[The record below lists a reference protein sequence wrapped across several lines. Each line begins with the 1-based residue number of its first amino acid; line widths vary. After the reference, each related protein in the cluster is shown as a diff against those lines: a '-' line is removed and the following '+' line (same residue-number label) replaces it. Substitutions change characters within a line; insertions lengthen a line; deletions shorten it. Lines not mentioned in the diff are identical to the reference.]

1 MTKQHMKTLEYKFA
15 LQRSA
20 TILAV
25 TAFSLVLLAGVT
37 GILLSFYYEP
47 IAGGAFTSLRR
58 ITEFIPNG
66 VLIRSLH
73 DLAGNG
79 LIGVALLQIVVMFLG
94 RQFRPSWIAAWI
106 SGIFYALVAIGL
118 SWTAIILDWDQVG
131 YWRFKVEL
139 KTIEIIPVIGTYLRD
154 ILTGGNGVN
163 SMTVEHLYTLH
174 SYVLSAV
181 AIALALF
188 HLGALVYQEQERRQ
202 VRTRLNS
209 VVSRAG
215 FGLGSAESEKSQPS
229 ASVEVS

>member
-1 MTKQHMKTLEYKFA
+1 MKTLEYRFA

-25 TAFSLVLLAGVT
+25 TAFSLVLLAGIT
-37 GILLSFYYEP
+37 GILISYYYEP
-47 IAGGAFTSLRR
+47 TAGGAFNSLRQ
-58 ITEFIPNG
+58 ITESIPNG

-79 LIGVALLQIVVMFLG
+79 LIVVALLQIVVLFLG

-106 SGIFYALVAIGL
+106 SGIVYALVAIGL

-139 KTIEIIPVIGTYLRD
+139 KTIEIIPLIGPSLRD

-163 SMTVEHLYTLH
+163 STTVAHLYTLH
-174 SYVLSAV
+174 SYVLSGV
-181 AIALALF
+181 AIALAVF

-202 VRTRLNS
+202 VRTRLDG

-215 FGLGSAESEKSQPS
+215 DPTESAEQAP
-229 ASVEVS
+229 ANVS

>member
-1 MTKQHMKTLEYKFA
+1 MKTLEYRFA

-25 TAFSLVLLAGVT
+25 TAFSLVLLAGIT
-37 GILLSFYYEP
+37 GILISYYYQP
-47 IAGGAFTSLRR
+47 TAGGAFSSLRQ
-58 ITEFIPNG
+58 ITESIPNG

-79 LIGVALLQIVVMFLG
+79 LIVVALLQIVVLFLG

-106 SGIFYALVAIGL
+106 SSIVYALVAIGL

-139 KTIEIIPVIGTYLRD
+139 KTIEIIPIIGSSLRD

-163 SMTVEHLYTLH
+163 SITVAHLYTLH
-174 SYVLSAV
+174 SYVLSGV
-181 AIALALF
+181 AIALAVF

-202 VRTRLNS
+202 VRTRLNG

-215 FGLGSAESEKSQPS
+215 DPTAENAEQAP
-229 ASVEVS
+229 ANVS